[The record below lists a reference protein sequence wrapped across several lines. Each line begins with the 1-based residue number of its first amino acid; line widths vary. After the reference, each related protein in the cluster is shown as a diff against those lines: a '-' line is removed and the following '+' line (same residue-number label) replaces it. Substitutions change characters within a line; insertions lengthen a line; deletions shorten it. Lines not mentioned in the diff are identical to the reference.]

1 MELYQSLKS
10 LPPTLESLPVQRQFV
25 VDYPKDDEI
34 KHSLL
39 DIVDCYM
46 NEHGLTDVSQLG
58 QRFHQEDDE
67 DVTIINLNSIPDELL
82 GAFYKFLTLHANS
95 LAAENQRRRV

>member
-10 LPPTLESLPVQRQFV
+10 LPSTLDSLQIQRKFV

-39 DIVDCYM
+39 DIIDCYM

-58 QRFHQEDDE
+58 QRFLQEGDE
-67 DVTIINLNSIPDELL
+67 DVTIIDLNSIPDELL
-82 GAFYKFLTLHANS
+82 GAFYKFLKLHASS
-95 LAAENQRRRV
+95 LTAENLRRH